1 MQIMEEKKYEI
12 TYIIRPDIEE
22 SAKSALIERFDKILT
37 DNGAKVLSSK
47 DWSKRR
53 FAYEIGGYNEGTYH
67 IDTLTTDSDKSL
79 NEFDR
84 LSKIN
89 DDILRHMIVVRDD

>member
-1 MQIMEEKKYEI
+1 METTKYEI
-12 TYIIRPDIEE
+12 TYIIRPDLDDA
-22 SAKSALIERFDKILT
+22 AKTALVERFDNLLK
-37 DNGAKVLSSK
+37 DNGADILDSK

-53 FAYEIGGYNEGTYH
+53 FAYEIGGFNEGIYH
-67 IDTLTTDSDKSL
+67 VITLNANDDTAL

-89 DDILRHMIVVRDD
+89 DSILRHMIVKRED